1 MKTTLAPTLLLLSA
15 TVLIAGCARS
25 EADQAAPAATSL
37 SFQPIESPA
46 APGSGEPNL
55 HTSADGDVFLS
66 WVEPGA
72 DTRHALRFARLE
84 DEAWSAPQTIAE
96 GDDWFVNWA
105 DFPSLVAL
113 DDPGSSLSPDSPAKA
128 GGRRGSGQALEALA
142 AHFLA
147 RSGPDTYAYDVK
159 ITQSSDG
166 GRTWGPAIRPHHDG
180 TLTEHG
186 FVSMLPWHDGRLL
199 AVWLDG
205 RNTGGG
211 HGSRGAM
218 TLRAATLDRDGA
230 RYDEASLDERVC
242 DCCPTA
248 AARTPQGAVVVY
260 RDRSD
265 DERRDIAIVSLSQ
278 KGWSTPRT
286 VHEDGWK
293 IAGCPV
299 NGPAVATAETGVAVA
314 WFTAAQD
321 TPRVKVAFSS
331 DEGNTFGPPTTV
343 DDGQPVGRVDLVV
356 LPDGS
361 ALISWLEKTADGAEI
376 RVRRVHPDGT
386 RVPSTTVASTSAARA
401 SGFPHL
407 ARRGPEVYLAWTDTA
422 APSTIR
428 TAVAKF

>member
-1 MKTTLAPTLLLLSA
+1 MKTTLALLLILA
-15 TVLIAGCARS
+15 TVLNSGCARS
-25 EADQAAPAATSL
+25 EAEEAGATTFALL
-37 SFQPIESPA
+37 SFQEIENPA

-55 HTSADGDVFLS
+55 HATASGDVFLS
-66 WVEPGA
+66 WVEPGLE
-72 DTRHALRFARLE
+72 TKHALRFARLE
-84 DEAWSAPQTIAE
+84 DQAWSAPQTIAE

-113 DDPGSSLSPDSPAKA
+113 DDGAM
-128 GGRRGSGQALEALA
+128 A

-159 ITQSSDG
+159 ITQSHDS
-166 GRTWGPAIRPHHDG
+166 GRTWNPAIRPHHDG

-211 HGSRGAM
+211 HDGSRGAM
-218 TLRAATLDRDGA
+218 TLRTATLDRDGV
-230 RYDEASLDERVC
+230 RYDEAALDERVC

-248 AARTPQGAVVVY
+248 AARTPHGAVVVY

-265 DERRDIAIVSLSQ
+265 DERRDIAIVRLSQ
-278 KGWSTPRT
+278 EGWSAPRA
-286 VHEDGWK
+286 VHDDGWQ

-299 NGPAVATAETGVAVA
+299 NGPAVATADADVVVA

-331 DEGNTFGPPTTV
+331 DEGETFGPPTTV
-343 DDGQPVGRVDLVV
+343 DDGRPVGRVDLVM
-356 LPDGS
+356 LPDGD
-361 ALISWLEKTADGAEI
+361 ALISWIEKTADGAEI

-386 RVPSTTVASTSAARA
+386 RTPSTTVSPTSPRRA

-407 ARRGPEVYLAWTDTA
+407 ARRGPDLYVAWIDVGD
-422 APSTIR
+422 PSTLR
-428 TAVAKF
+428 TAVATLY